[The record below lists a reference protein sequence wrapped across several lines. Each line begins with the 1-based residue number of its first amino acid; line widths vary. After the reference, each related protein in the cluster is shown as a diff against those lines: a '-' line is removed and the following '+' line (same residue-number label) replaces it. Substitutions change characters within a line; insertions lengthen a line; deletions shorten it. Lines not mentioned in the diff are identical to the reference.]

1 MDSQILLISY
11 CGQPFDIDNGHL
23 EIMRKLKERFNFEN
37 ISIVNKNITNYDCP
51 ADVVFALALIH
62 WIYSCTSAFGS
73 LNATVSFFKKLTRE
87 SLFVEWIDPSDS
99 AIEFFK
105 HTKYNRDFIKEP
117 YNKDNFISALKN
129 NFTKVE
135 KIADI
140 IPTRQLYLAVV

>member
-1 MDSQILLISY
+1 MVCDFGWVTEVGEPIPTDWSKTLGL
-11 CGQPFDIDNGHL
+11 
-23 EIMRKLKERFNFEN
+23 
-37 ISIVNKNITNYDCP
+37 NY
-51 ADVVFALALIH
+51 
-62 WIYSCTSAFGS
+62 AFG
-73 LNATVSFFKKLTRE
+73 LLDMAVSFLKKLTKE

-117 YNKDNFISALKN
+117 YNKENFISALKN